1 MADIVN
7 RMKVLL
13 KPLVTPS
20 ILAAELRPAPNAS
33 WVKTEIAVDGATT
46 SRLFQSMVKD
56 TLEGTDGQVV
66 AV

>member
-1 MADIVN
+1 MN
-7 RMKVLL
+7 RMKTLL
-13 KPLVTPS
+13 KPVVTPS
-20 ILAAELRPAPNAS
+20 ILAAELRPAPKAS

-56 TLEGTDGQVV
+56 TLKGTDGHVV